1 MKTNKIIIKDL
12 NLGGLADS
20 IFQGVENSVAEL
32 VGFNIHE
39 EPGLLKVNQALTKK
53 SGTLIDD
60 LVKAIV
66 PCSDGNTYLFGSTNG
81 KIWQRTSAGVY
92 SLLYTA
98 TPAAGG
104 AGIVSAYE
112 YQGYI
117 YYAMQNRLGR
127 VAVGAPTNWAT
138 RDDSWATFA
147 NGHAT
152 LHPME
157 EQNLVLYIGDVN
169 YVAQV
174 DAGTFSSNAL
184 DIKSP
189 LIISSLGKILT
200 DLLVGTF
207 VNVYKVATEIMR
219 WNTWSRSFS
228 SLDDLPEVGINAFLK
243 TDNFNLVS
251 AGRKGNL
258 YLYNGASLEQY
269 KRIIGDWSPGKE
281 AIVNY
286 NAVCN
291 KNGLPL
297 FGLSNSANNPTSQGI
312 YSFGS
317 YANNYPKVLNL
328 EYIIST
334 GNTSNVEIGCT
345 ELIGDTLIV
354 GWKDT
359 TGGTA
364 YGVDELDTTLKQSSA
379 HFATRVINLNRSELK
394 DFKAMIGYKALP
406 TGTSV
411 KLFYK
416 VNYATSWVE
425 VGDLTIDTDRKI
437 IMAES
442 SLPECTA
449 IQFKVQVLSTGNN
462 SPELDYPLEITL
474 NQ

>member
-1 MKTNKIIIKDL
+1 MKTNKIIISNI

-20 IFQGVENSVAEL
+20 IFQGVENSVAAL

-39 EPGLLKVNQALTKK
+39 EPGILKVNQALTKK

-92 SLLYTA
+92 SLLATA
-98 TPAAGG
+98 SPAIGG

-127 VAVGAPTNWAT
+127 VAVGAPTNWAG
-138 RDDSWATFA
+138 RNDSWATFS
-147 NGHAT
+147 NGNAT

-157 EQNLVLYIGDVN
+157 EQNMVLYIGDGN

-174 DAGTFSSNAL
+174 DAGVFTADAL
-184 DIKSP
+184 DIKTP
-189 LIISSLGKILT
+189 LIVSSLGKILT

-207 VNVYKVATEIMR
+207 VNIYKVATEIMR
-219 WNTWSRSFS
+219 WNTWSVSFS
-228 SLDDLPEVGINAFLK
+228 SLDDLPEIGINAFLK

-258 YLYNGASLEQY
+258 YLYNGSSLEQY
-269 KRIIGDWSPGKE
+269 KRIIGDWSTGKE
-281 AIVNY
+281 AIINN

-297 FGLSNSANNPTSQGI
+297 FGLSNSANNPALQGV

-328 EYIIST
+328 EYVLSN
-334 GNTSNVEIGCT
+334 GHTSNIEIGCT
-345 ELIGDTLIV
+345 ELVGDVLIV
-354 GWKDT
+354 SWKDT
-359 TGGTA
+359 TSGTV
-364 YGVDELDTTLKQSSA
+364 YGVDELDSTLKQSSA
-379 HFATRVINLNRSELK
+379 YFETRVININRSELK
-394 DFKAMIGYKALP
+394 DFKAMIGYRTLP

-411 KLFYK
+411 KLYYK
-416 VNYATSWVE
+416 VNYASSWTE
-425 VGDLTIDTDRKI
+425 VTDLTTDIDRKI
-437 IMAES
+437 ITAES

-449 IQFKVQVLSTGNN
+449 IQFKVQVLSTVNN
-462 SPELDYPLEITL
+462 APELDYPLELTL
-474 NQ
+474 N